1 MNIETRLKRL
11 ETCADVRRY
20 APILAHEIKP
30 GRWQV
35 RPSWATGLPDDAVV
49 SAAWLEAWPGVVIDV
64 TVRADEPHLET
75 VRETMARLGENWI
88 ELSRAERE
96 RGIVAFT
103 GPDGATHFK
112 TKHDLEEREF
122 QWIKLF

>member
-1 MNIETRLKRL
+1 M
-11 ETCADVRRY
+11 
-20 APILAHEIKP
+20 
-30 GRWQV
+30 

-75 VRETMARLGENWI
+75 VRETMARLGESWI

-103 GPDGATHFK
+103 DPDGSTHFK